1 MKIILYAHQKF
12 DIGVKHH
19 HDNLV
24 RFTQNSA
31 LYIWGHV
38 SLVRETALQ
47 IKHHFYIVC
56 LRDEYN
62 NTNLHVYHYPRSFVM
77 YSITFD
83 FFSFSNNI
91 YTAVLT
97 PLFNFCLVFYFTA
110 VSSGSKESYY
120 VYRMFT
126 KTASRQLQM
135 YRNSALLTFQTL

>member
-24 RFTQNSA
+24 RFTRNSA

-47 IKHHFYIVC
+47 IKHHFLLYIVC

-97 PLFNFCLVFYFTA
+97 PLFKFCLVFFLPRCLL
-110 VSSGSKESYY
+110 V
-120 VYRMFT
+120 VRRVIMFT
-126 KTASRQLQM
+126 ECLQKLQAG
-135 YRNSALLTFQTL
+135 NCKCTETLHC